1 MSNIPDTAT
10 HSRRFTGWQ
19 LAFFILLAVVISVGV
34 TGVVVY
40 RTLFPSA
47 FTPVELSERE
57 QARLDTKLN
66 SLPGGGNR
74 LEPEPY
80 RESAANRE
88 ISFTEKELNSLLANS
103 PEMAQ
108 RFAINL
114 SDNLASAKL
123 LVSVPPDFPF
133 LGGNTIAINAG
144 LELAYE
150 SSRPIVVLQG
160 VSVWGVPIPN
170 AWLGGL
176 KNVDLVQEFGGT
188 QGFWRA
194 FADGVESIQ
203 VEEGELHISLK
214 D

>member
-1 MSNIPDTAT
+1 M
-10 HSRRFTGWQ
+10 
-19 LAFFILLAVVISVGV
+19 
-34 TGVVVY
+34 
-40 RTLFPSA
+40 
-47 FTPVELSERE
+47 
-57 QARLDTKLN
+57 
-66 SLPGGGNR
+66 
-74 LEPEPY
+74 
-80 RESAANRE
+80 
-88 ISFTEKELNSLLANS
+88 
-103 PEMAQ
+103 
-108 RFAINL
+108 
-114 SDNLASAKL
+114 
-123 LVSVPPDFPF
+123 SVPPDFPF

-150 SSRPIVVLQG
+150 NSRPIVVLQG

>member
-1 MSNIPDTAT
+1 MSDFPDTST
-10 HSRRFTGWQ
+10 PSKLFTGWQ

-57 QARLDTKLN
+57 QARLDSKLG

-80 RESAANRE
+80 RESDASRE
-88 ISFTEKELNSLLANS
+88 ISFSEKELNSLLAKS
-103 PEMAQ
+103 PEMAE

-123 LVSVPPDFPF
+123 LVPVPPDFPF

-150 SSRPIVVLQG
+150 NGRPLVVLQG

-194 FADGVESIQ
+194 FADGVESIE